1 MTDTVPATIAWPL
14 IIVIAVVIVIRYRW
28 AANSLYDT
36 YFNNTLVWM
45 LATVLL
51 RQRAAEHLLAQ
62 SGLLSIT
69 TAQELSMVGMVGA
82 STEFM
87 GFVSMWSSRSPEQTR
102 RRQRHYRTAAAVLSA
117 AFLVFATRARL
128 HGQLLEVSG
137 GWDGVA
143 ALCAQSTML
152 VALGIR
158 VILMASSERRR
169 PTAHRRERNLATI
182 GVVLGCAIAG
192 STLQAAVLEFAQQ
205 MHWADTV
212 DWRLF
217 NHGFVFF
224 WVTVVATC
232 FAGVPVA
239 LQAIS
244 SLGWDRASRDC
255 RTLAP
260 LRRDMIAAVPEVAFD
275 LSNPST
281 GRRRTRLELH
291 QTTVQIRD
299 ALLHLRHYF
308 TDLDSRELDEF
319 CRSHSVA
326 QRHRADAALALN
338 LARAI
343 NAKASGAQPI
353 PLDNS
358 EVFASRPTTLEEES
372 TELIR
377 LALWWP
383 HAQAATNGYLPPH
396 TMKAAR
402 TS

>member
-1 MTDTVPATIAWPL
+1 MTDTVPAAIAWPL
-14 IIVIAVVIVIRYRW
+14 IVFIAVVIAIRFRW
-28 AANSLYDT
+28 VANSLYDT

-45 LATVLL
+45 LVTVLL
-51 RQRAAEHLLAQ
+51 RQRATEHLLAQ
-62 SGLLSIT
+62 AGLLSIT

-82 STEFM
+82 SMEFM
-87 GFVSMWSSRSPEQTR
+87 GFVSMWSSRSPEHVR
-102 RRQRHYRTAAAVLSA
+102 RRQRHYRTAAALLCV

-143 ALCAQSTML
+143 AVCAQSTML

-158 VILMASSERRR
+158 VILMAASERRR

-182 GVVLGCAIAG
+182 GVILGCAIAV
-192 STLQAAVLEFAQQ
+192 STLQAAVLEFTQQ
-205 MHWADTV
+205 MRWTDTV

-224 WVTVVATC
+224 WVTVAATC

-239 LQAIS
+239 LRAIS
-244 SLGWDRASRDC
+244 HFGWDRASRDC
-255 RTLAP
+255 RALAQ
-260 LRRDMIAAVPEVAFD
+260 LRLDMIAAVPDVAFD
-275 LSNPST
+275 LANPST

-308 TDLDSRELDEF
+308 TDLDPHELDDF
-319 CRSHSVA
+319 CRRHAVA
-326 QRHRADAALALN
+326 HDRRADAALALN
-338 LARAI
+338 LAHAI
-343 NAKASGAQPI
+343 TTKACGAQPI

-372 TELIR
+372 TELVRISI
-377 LALWWP
+377 WWP
-383 HAQAATNGYLPPH
+383 HARAALTHG
-396 TMKAAR
+396 MKTAR
-402 TS
+402 TTA